1 MKGGEWAL
9 IVYMI
14 TDGHGTY
21 IRKDFA
27 GRYSPV
33 RNETLGDTW
42 EQRSKA
48 KSVLENQINKNIRQ
62 RYHIVEIEVSGDSK
76 TSTKKVENKLK
87 DYKQVAKQITDEEIE
102 DDQINKWESGIDSL
116 SDFVQD
122 LEERKDKLSNKLS
135 DVDKEITDIEHYIEF
150 GQNFNA
156 YEGWLAF
163 SMLRHRLK
171 KRRKIKDELHIVRQ
185 LSECKIS
192 SSMLSHMKEVIHEL
206 DDRKYIP
213 RKLTNLFDKGAKK

>member
-1 MKGGEWAL
+1 
-9 IVYMI
+9 MI

-42 EQRSKA
+42 KQRSKA
-48 KSVLENQINKNIRQ
+48 KSILENQINKNIRQ
-62 RYHIVEIEVSGDSK
+62 RYHVVEIEVADDSN
-76 TSTKKVENKLK
+76 TSIKKVENKAS

-102 DDQINKWESGIDSL
+102 DDQINRWESGIDSL
-116 SDFVQD
+116 SGFVQD
-122 LEERKDKLSNKLS
+122 LEERKDKLSNLLS
-135 DVDKEITDIEHYIEF
+135 DVDKEITDIEHYIEL

-156 YEGWLAF
+156 YDGWLAF

-171 KRRKIKDELHIVRQ
+171 KRRKIKDELHIACQ

-192 SSMLSHMKEVIHEL
+192 LPMLSHMKEVIHEL
-206 DDRKYIP
+206 DDRKYVP
-213 RKLTNLFDKGAKK
+213 RKLTNLFDKGRAKK

>member
-102 DDQINKWESGIDSL
+102 DISI
-116 SDFVQD
+116 
-122 LEERKDKLSNKLS
+122 DKLPPAKDTFIYADPPYL
-135 DVDKEITDIEHYIEF
+135 ITT
-150 GQNFNA
+150 GA
-156 YEGWLAF
+156 YERDYFCKWSEDYEIKLLDFLDTLSSNGYKFAL
-163 SMLRHRLK
+163 SNVLEHKGKSNNLLK
-171 KRRKIKDELHIVRQ
+171 EWSKKYKVHYLKMNYKNCNYQ
-185 LSECKIS
+185 TKNKSANS
-192 SSMLSHMKEVIHEL
+192 SSEVLIVN
-206 DDRKYIP
+206 Y
-213 RKLTNLFDKGAKK
+213 